1 VEIVRDRASVPYLS
15 RRPTILFERSL
26 PAKFRISVSPIG

>member
-1 VEIVRDRASVPYLS
+1 VPYLS